1 MLIVE
6 SKADSTRPPVAS
18 ARIIVIA
25 VPIILLGILY
35 RGILLDWGQAFLT
48 DPTYSHGFIVPLI
61 TAYLVYTKLSGT
73 SPAVTDQ
80 DRRADWLGFAV
91 LISGCLLLIAGERA
105 TITFVVRLSFLVVIA
120 GIVLVLFGRRM
131 MRAMAFPYLFLFF
144 ALPLPPLVYLP
155 LSFRL
160 QLLSTRLSSWALDML
175 GIPALR
181 EGNIIILPNVSLQVV
196 EACSGV
202 HSMVSLLA
210 VATLAGYLFLRGFA
224 PRLLL
229 ALIAAPLAVGLNA
242 MRVTL
247 LGVLSYMASPEAA
260 EGLTHESVGMVL
272 FAMGCGAVLAIGAA
286 LARLKGRREEN
297 TAARPLASACVTPPA
312 FGVRTLCVS
321 CILLLAMIGFE
332 RSSHPGQME
341 SLRAPWPNFPVDL
354 GEWHGRDLPISRAE
368 LDSLGTSSVLLRQY
382 RRNGGRLPVTL
393 YVAFLPAQHEG
404 TTLHSPLHCIP
415 GAGWETGRQAVFP
428 IRTGADDVSFD
439 ANEIVFRKGDER
451 ILVLYWYMQQGR
463 VELSE
468 LRGALRTLWDSAAR
482 GRTDGCLIRLSSP
495 VTTTTAAALNE
506 QLTLLRRALPILTE
520 RFLPE
525 PPSLRSTLTARRQ

>member
-1 MLIVE
+1 MLIV
-6 SKADSTRPPVAS
+6 SKTDSTGPPVAGT
-18 ARIIVIA
+18 RIIVIA
-25 VPIILLGILY
+25 VPIILFGILY
-35 RGILLDWGQAFLT
+35 WGILLDWGQAFLI

-61 TAYLVYTKLSGT
+61 TAYLVYTKLSGN

-80 DRRADWLGFAV
+80 DRRADLFGFAV

-105 TITFVVRLSFLVVIA
+105 TITFIVRLSFLVGIA
-120 GIVLVLFGRRM
+120 GIVLVLFGRRT

-144 ALPLPPLVYLP
+144 ALPLPALVYLP
-155 LSFRL
+155 LSFRM
-160 QLLSTRLSSWALDML
+160 QLLSTRLSGWALDML

-202 HSMVSLLA
+202 HSIFSLLA

-229 ALIAAPLAVGLNA
+229 ALTAVPLAVGLNA

-260 EGLTHESVGMVL
+260 EGLTHDSVGVAL
-272 FAMGCGAVLAIGAA
+272 FATGCGAVLAIGAA

-297 TAARPLASACVTPPA
+297 AAVRPLASAFVAQPA

-321 CILLLAMIGFE
+321 CILLLAMIGFA
-332 RSSHPGQME
+332 RSNHPGQMA
-341 SLRAPWPNFPVDL
+341 SLRAPWSNFPVDL

-382 RRNGGRLPVTL
+382 TRNGGGVPVTL

-415 GAGWETGRQAVFP
+415 GAGWETGRQEVLP
-428 IRTGADDVSFD
+428 IRTGSDDVSFY
-439 ANEIVFRKGDER
+439 ANEVVFRKADDR

-463 VELSE
+463 VEVSE
-468 LRGALRTLWDSAAR
+468 LRGALRTLLDSSAG
-482 GRTDGCLIRLSSP
+482 GRTDGCLIRFSSP
-495 VTTTTAAALNE
+495 VTTTTAALNE
-506 QLTLLRRALPILTE
+506 QLALLHRALPILTE

-525 PPSLRSTLTARRQ
+525 PPSLMSTLTARRQ